1 MQKEGTPADLSK
13 LFTIDKEECKMTL
26 KYSQILV
33 AVDGS
38 KEAEWA
44 FKKSVG
50 IAKRNHATLNLV
62 NIIDTRSF
70 AAIEAYDRSIADRA
84 QKFAED
90 LLGGYKKEAHA
101 AGVESVNTLVD
112 YGSPKSMISRDL
124 AKRVNADLIIC
135 GATGLNTVERFLI
148 GSVSEHIVRSA
159 KCDVL
164 VVRTEETEDDDI
176 SNSTYRA
183 SDEIDSDHHTEHIVG
198 DKTPIQKG
206 SDLNVGKDIGRR

>member
-1 MQKEGTPADLSK
+1 
-13 LFTIDKEECKMTL
+13 MTL

-50 IAKRNHATLNLV
+50 IAKRNDATLNLV

-90 LLGGYKKEAHA
+90 LLGGYKKEAQS
-101 AGVESVNTLVD
+101 AGVEKVNILVD
-112 YGSPKSMISRDL
+112 YGSPKTMISREL
-124 AKRVNADLIIC
+124 AGKVTADLIIC
-135 GATGLNTVERFLI
+135 GATGLNAVERFLI

-164 VVRTEETEDDDI
+164 VVRTADAEDDDI
-176 SNSTYRA
+176 DASTYRT
-183 SDEIDSDHHTEHIVG
+183 SDELESNNPNDYIVS
-198 DKTPIQKG
+198 DKTPLQDSQK
-206 SDLNVGKDIGRR
+206 SDVGTDIGRR